1 MAAAACYQTGCLP
14 CPQNIGRSDT
24 VVVPVGAD
32 QGVFLC
38 KGIQCLTQRY
48 TPAEAGL
55 NDTLIAEFR
64 VIQSE
69 AVVLLQ
75 QVSQQCLPDSRR

>member
-1 MAAAACYQTGCLP
+1 MGFLYVAVSAGGIAAVA
-14 CPQNIGRSDT
+14 
-24 VVVPVGAD
+24 PVSAD
-32 QGVFLC
+32 QSVFLR

-55 NDTLIAEFR
+55 NDTFITKLR

-75 QVSQQCLPDSRR
+75 QVSQQCLPDCRR